1 MAGPDIGSE
10 GRAELVV
17 TPDVVDDFAALTTD
31 QNRLHIDTEY
41 AETTP
46 FGERVAHGMLTAS
59 VVSAAITDLPGQQ
72 LLYLGQDLTFEA
84 PVYVGDTVRATA
96 TVMEYVDDDRLLAET
111 TASTDDGTVLTGEA
125 RMVLMAE

>member
-1 MAGPDIGSE
+1 MAGPDIGAE

-17 TPDVVDDFAALTTD
+17 TSDVVDDFAALTTD
-31 QNRLHIDTEY
+31 RNRLHVDAEY

-84 PVYVGDTVRATA
+84 PVYVGDTVRAEA
-96 TVMEYVDDDRLLAET
+96 TVTEYLDDDRLLVDT
-111 TASTDDGTVLTGEA
+111 TARTDDGTVLTGKA
-125 RMVLMAE
+125 RMVLMSD

>member
-1 MAGPDIGSE
+1 MAGPDVDAE
-10 GRAELVV
+10 GQAELVV
-17 TPDVVDDFAALTTD
+17 TPEVVDDFAVLTTD
-31 QNRLHIDTEY
+31 KNKLHVDAEY
-41 AETTP
+41 AEATP

-96 TVMEYVDDDRLLAET
+96 TVIEHRNDDRLLVGT
-111 TASTDDGTVLTGEA
+111 TASTDDGPVLTGEA
-125 RMVLMAE
+125 RMVLMAD